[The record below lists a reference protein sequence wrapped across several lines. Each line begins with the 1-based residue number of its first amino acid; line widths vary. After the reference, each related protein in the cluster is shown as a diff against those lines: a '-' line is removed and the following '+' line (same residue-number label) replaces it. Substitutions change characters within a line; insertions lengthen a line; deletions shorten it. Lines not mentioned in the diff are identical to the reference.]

1 MIDQVNRDTH
11 QLPIHEVLLLLET
24 DASRGL
30 NHDEAR
36 RRLQQFGPNVLPSVQ
51 RHGPFIRFLLQFHYP
66 LIYILLGA
74 TIITALLGEWVDSS
88 VIFGVVLVNAVVG
101 FIQESRAE
109 RALEALMTMVKTEA
123 TVLREGNKHRVPSAD
138 VVPGDLV
145 LLQSGDKV
153 PADLRLVSIHE
164 LQVDESALTGESVPV
179 VKEESLLSPDTA
191 LADRRNMVYSGT
203 LVTYGQGV
211 GVAVGTGPVTEIGRI
226 HQLIGSATDI
236 ATPLTKK
243 IAHFSKILTVV
254 ILGLAAV
261 TFGIG
266 VWWGQPVVEMFM
278 AAVALA
284 VGAIPEGLPAAVTI
298 TLAIG
303 VNRMAKRH
311 VLIRKLPAVETL
323 GSTTVICSDKTGT
336 LTENQMTV
344 QAILAGGQEFE
355 VSGTGYEPMGDISHD
370 GKSIDLE
377 KATALRECLLAGML
391 CNDTQLMDRDNQWM
405 IVGDPTEGALL
416 AAAQKA
422 GLDEW
427 EVSKHSIRVDVIP
440 FESQRQYM
448 ATLHH
453 RIDNSSKVIYMKG
466 AMEKVLSL
474 CTQELGPDGRER
486 PCDLETISQHAQIFG
501 ECGLRLLGFAKRI
514 VSPET
519 DTLDP
524 ARHLSGLTWLGL
536 QGMMDP
542 PRSEAIRAAHA
553 CQSAGIAVKMITGD
567 HAVTAKAIAQEIGL
581 DRATVINGEGPRIMT
596 GSDLAAYPV
605 TQLPDNVNETIVFA
619 RVAPEQKLRI
629 VDALQARGHIVAMTG
644 DGVNDAPALKQA
656 DVGVAMG
663 RGGTE
668 VAKEAADMILTD
680 DNFASIEAAVEEGR
694 GVFDNLTKFIIWT
707 LPTNLGE
714 GLVILAAIGAG
725 LALPILPVQI
735 LWINMTTAVALGL
748 MLVFE
753 PKEAGI
759 MVRPPRDPK
768 RPLLTGE
775 LVWRIL
781 LVGTLLLV
789 GAFGMFL
796 WVQARGDTL
805 EEARTTAV
813 NVFVM
818 VELLY
823 LFNCR
828 SLQRPMFQLGVFSN
842 PWVTGGV
849 LIMITLQLLFTYAPS
864 MNFLFHTAPIGLET
878 WVPII
883 GIGLGSYFI
892 VEIEK
897 WVRQQR
903 AASQTRSR

>member
-1 MIDQVNRDTH
+1 MESQVNHDTH
-11 QLPIHEVLLLLET
+11 QVPVHEVLLLLET

-30 NHDEAR
+30 TQAEATQ
-36 RRLQQFGPNVLPSVQ
+36 RLQRFGPNVLPLIR
-51 RHGPFIRFLLQFHYP
+51 RHGPLLRFLLQFNHP
-66 LIYILLGA
+66 LIYILLAA
-74 TIITALLGEWVDSS
+74 TVITALLGEWVDAS
-88 VIFGVVLVNAVVG
+88 VIFGVVLVNAIIG

-109 RALEALMTMVKTEA
+109 RALEALMSMVKTEA
-123 TVLREGNKHRVPSAD
+123 MVLREGEKHQISSSD
-138 VVPGDLV
+138 VVPGDVV

-153 PADLRLVSIHE
+153 PADLRLISIRE
-164 LQVDESALTGESVPV
+164 LQVDESALTGESLPV
-179 VKEESLLSPDTA
+179 VKEELLLPSDTV
-191 LADRRNMVYSGT
+191 LADRRNLAYSGT

-211 GVAVGTGPVTEIGRI
+211 GVTVGTGAVTEMGRI
-226 HQLIGSATDI
+226 HQLIGSAADI

-243 IAHFSKILTVV
+243 ITHFSQILTVI

-266 VWWGQPVVEMFM
+266 MWRGQSAIEMFM

-303 VNRMAKRH
+303 VNRMARRH
-311 VLIRKLPAVETL
+311 AIIRKLPAVETL

-336 LTENQMTV
+336 LTQNQMTV
-344 QAILAGGQEFE
+344 QAIVAGGQEFE
-355 VSGTGYEPMGDISHD
+355 VSGTGYEPIGNIQRD
-370 GKSIDLE
+370 GKAIDLE
-377 KATALRECLLAGML
+377 KTPALGECLLAGML
-391 CNDTQLMDRDNQWM
+391 CNDTQLVDRDHQWK

-416 AAAQKA
+416 VAACKG
-422 GLDEW
+422 GLDVKKATE
-427 EVSKHSIRVDVIP
+427 HSPRIDVIP

-453 RIDNSSKVIYMKG
+453 GTDDSLKVIYIKG

-474 CTQELGPDGRER
+474 CTQELDPEGRER
-486 PCDLETISQHAQIFG
+486 PCDPNTIHQDAQRLA
-501 ECGLRLLGFAKRI
+501 ERGLRLLGFARGR

-519 DTLDP
+519 DTLDQNQLP
-524 ARHLSGLTWLGL
+524 PGLTWLGL

-542 PRSEAIRAAHA
+542 PRPEAIQAVQA
-553 CQSAGIAVKMITGD
+553 CQRAGLAVKMITGD
-567 HAVTAKAIAQEIGL
+567 HAVTARVIAQKIGL
-581 DRATVINGEGPRIMT
+581 TGATVPHGGVPRVMT
-596 GSDLAAYPV
+596 GSDLAVCP
-605 TQLPDNVNETIVFA
+605 VNELPEVADQTMVFA
-619 RVAPEQKLRI
+619 RVAPEQKLRL
-629 VDALQARGHIVAMTG
+629 VEALQSRGHIVAMTG

-656 DVGVAMG
+656 DIGVAMG

-668 VAKEAADMILTD
+668 VAKEAADLILTD

-748 MLVFE
+748 MLAFE

-759 MVRPPRDPK
+759 MQRSPRDPS

-781 LVGTLLLV
+781 LVGALLLA

-796 WVQARGDTL
+796 WVQAKGGTL
-805 EEARTTAV
+805 EEARTVAV

-818 VELLY
+818 VELFY

-828 SLQRPMFQLGVFSN
+828 SLERSMFQLGLFSN
-842 PWVTGGV
+842 PWVTWGV
-849 LIMITLQLLFTYAPS
+849 LTTIVLQLLFTYAPA
-864 MNFLFHTAPIGLET
+864 MNFLFHTVPIDGET
-878 WVPII
+878 WLPII
-883 GIGLGSYFI
+883 GIGLVSYFI
-892 VEIEK
+892 VEMEK
-897 WVRQQR
+897 WIRR
-903 AASQTRSR
+903 HLASFT